1 MNRFFKIIQLVDQS
15 AKAEIKEEWFR
26 YIGHE
31 KDIAQ
36 FYIKWKWRSI
46 DQMKNFLLFPKV
58 PTTQYS
64 CL

>member
-1 MNRFFKIIQLVDQS
+1 MSSKCMNRFFKIIQLVDQS

-36 FYIKWKWRSI
+36 FYIKWK
-46 DQMKNFLLFPKV
+46 
-58 PTTQYS
+58 
-64 CL
+64 